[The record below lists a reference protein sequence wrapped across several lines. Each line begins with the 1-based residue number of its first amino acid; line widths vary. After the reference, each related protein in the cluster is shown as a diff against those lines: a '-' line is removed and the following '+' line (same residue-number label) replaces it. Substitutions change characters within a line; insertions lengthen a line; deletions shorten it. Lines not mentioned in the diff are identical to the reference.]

1 MEDAGVLSGR
11 DSLVDRI
18 KKAISRYKNLN
29 KRPPFKPDEL
39 FTMVIAVKRQPVTKV
54 QVLKWVLANFKYYQ
68 NMVDQEFVNFDP
80 SIEVPSLS
88 RPKTKSNRF
97 RTSIHNVPLNYEL
110 YLNTC
115 SAQDGPDRYTMTVAS
130 CERGLSRVLPPQ
142 HGLAEKAFRL
152 FDLPPEL
159 RNMIFNFVFQYPQS
173 GLLFSDY
180 FSMNGRGPAIIDAP
194 ADHDMPTWRESCTL
208 PRTAKIT
215 DILAPLLVN
224 KQFYEETKSCF
235 LAINHFNFEDN
246 EIMGRR
252 LAKIPKSQRQ
262 HIQHVTLHYKIGF
275 SPKMRGAKEA
285 IALLATCGL
294 KKLNLYL
301 EEDKW
306 KETGTTSGGKVF
318 KKNMDLMNMP
328 GLRKLRM
335 MRGLEEVNFY
345 GCPTVEALI
354 KADMLK
360 PKPKPKKKQT
370 GGTKRKAEDEIEG
383 GKKSIRR

>member
-110 YLNTC
+110 YLNTY

-130 CERGLSRVLPPQ
+130 CER
-142 HGLAEKAFRL
+142 
-152 FDLPPEL
+152 
-159 RNMIFNFVFQYPQS
+159 
-173 GLLFSDY
+173 
-180 FSMNGRGPAIIDAP
+180 
-194 ADHDMPTWRESCTL
+194 
-208 PRTAKIT
+208 
-215 DILAPLLVN
+215 
-224 KQFYEETKSCF
+224 
-235 LAINHFNFEDN
+235 DN

-318 KKNMDLMNMP
+318 KKNMDLINMP